1 MGPIFGINGGIVM
14 YLGQYLVRVHMLII
28 DMGKEH
34 VAQWEDEC
42 LLSFQENAVSMWQ
55 KEVNQR
61 EAKTGVGLNKL
72 RTYAS
77 FKTSW
82 GLEKYILCI
91 DHRDKRVLL
100 SKFRIGVCPL
110 RIETGRYESAQSTN
124 GLKKGIHADLRY
136 CLCCN
141 VNNVEDEFHFLMVCP
156 VYMHL
161 RSSLI
166 AEANNELLK
175 STASIEEKQLIQSDL
190 RLMFKYI
197 MQSESTSIIKLL
209 STFLH
214 EAFKLREQMVAT

>member
-1 MGPIFGINGGIVM
+1 
-14 YLGQYLVRVHMLII
+14 
-28 DMGKEH
+28 
-34 VAQWEDEC
+34 
-42 LLSFQENAVSMWQ
+42 
-55 KEVNQR
+55 
-61 EAKTGVGLNKL
+61 
-72 RTYAS
+72 
-77 FKTSW
+77 
-82 GLEKYILCI
+82 
-91 DHRDKRVLL
+91 
-100 SKFRIGVCPL
+100 
-110 RIETGRYESAQSTN
+110 
-124 GLKKGIHADLRY
+124 
-136 CLCCN
+136 
-141 VNNVEDEFHFLMVCP
+141 MVCP